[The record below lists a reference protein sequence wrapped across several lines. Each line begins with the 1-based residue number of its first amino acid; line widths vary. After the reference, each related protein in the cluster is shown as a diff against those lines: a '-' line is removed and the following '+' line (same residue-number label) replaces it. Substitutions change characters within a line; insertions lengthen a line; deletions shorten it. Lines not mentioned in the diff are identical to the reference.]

1 MAPKFKGPREQ
12 RRPATSVARAASCAA
27 IAAAALLPAGVCGA
41 PADARADARVDARLA
56 PHAEANAPVVSNRLA
71 EVAAHLASPPADARP
86 LVRWWW
92 FGPAVVRSQ
101 LEREL
106 LAMKAGG
113 FGGVEIQPVYPMEL
127 DDPAR
132 GIRNVPYLSPEFLDS
147 VAFVNRK
154 ARAEGM
160 RVDMTLASGWPYGGP
175 HVPVTES
182 AGRLRVAVAELA
194 PGAASV
200 ALPAIMSGEKLLAA
214 FTGAGNAGKYD
225 AAALKPSELPVA
237 SSTGSD
243 AGPGRAAVAPA
254 GEARVM
260 VFYIA
265 SRTGQQV
272 KRAALGAEGFVLD
285 HLSRKAI
292 DHHLDVVA
300 EPLLKAFGGQPPYAV
315 FSDSLE
321 VYGTDWTNDFLEE
334 FQRRRGYDLTPH
346 LPAIYSGTGPDAG
359 ALRRD
364 WVRTQTELVEERYL
378 TPVNDWARKHNT
390 RFRSQTYGE
399 PAVSLSSNRLVD
411 LPEGEGPQFR
421 SFSFTRLATSA
432 GHLYNKPVISAET
445 WTWLHS
451 PAFSATPLD
460 MKAEADRMLLQGV
473 NLFVGHGWPY
483 TPPGAP
489 EPGYAFY
496 AAAVFNDHQP
506 WWNVMPDVTSY
517 LTRTSYLLRQ
527 GRAANDV
534 AVLLPNDDV
543 YAAMTPG
550 KVSLSAEMH
559 KHVTPELTEQI
570 LDAGHNLDYVDAE
583 SILVL
588 GVNHPV
594 LVMPHVTRL
603 APEVMAKLSAYVRGG
618 GKIIAV
624 GAMPSLA
631 PGFADARRIGAR
643 VAAASKALQGQ
654 GGVTLV
660 ADDAA
665 VGAALGKALAPDF
678 KLASQSSDVGFI
690 RRKLADGDI
699 YFIANT
705 SNREVRTTATLRSP
719 RKSAA
724 WWNPHDGQRSAVTV
738 TPSLELILA
747 PYESRV
753 LVLSD
758 NDVAAGPL
766 ATVTPGTRSKLLA
779 DLGRDWQIRFPG
791 AQPLAMAELRSWT
804 DDPARRYFS
813 GVAVYSKD
821 VELSAS
827 QLAGAAIR
835 LDFGKGT
842 PLETTPKVP
851 AGMRA
856 MLDGPIREAAEVFVN
871 GQRAGAVWHPPYEL
885 DVTSHLRAGVNKI
898 EVKVANLSLNA
909 LAGQERP
916 DYRLLSARYGQRFV
930 PQDTHLI
937 VPTPSGMLG
946 PVRLLAQPKP

>member
-1 MAPKFKGPREQ
+1 MAPTIKGPRDQ
-12 RRPATSVARAASCAA
+12 RRPVTPAAKVACRSLASALALLCAGV
-27 IAAAALLPAGVCGA
+27 AAAQGSA
-41 PADARADARVDARLA
+41 PGPVLSDRLA
-56 PHAEANAPVVSNRLA
+56 D
-71 EVAAHLASPPADARP
+71 VAAHLANPPADARP
-86 LVRWWW
+86 MVRWWW
-92 FGPAVVRSQ
+92 FGPAVVQSE

-106 LAMKAGG
+106 QAMKAGG

-132 GIRNVPYLSPEFLDS
+132 GIRNVPYLSAEFLDS
-147 VAFVNRK
+147 VSFVNRK

-175 HVPVTES
+175 NVPVTES
-182 AGRLRVAVAELA
+182 AGRLRVAVAEVA

-200 ALPAIMSGEKLLAA
+200 TLPAIMSGEKLLAA
-214 FTGAGNAGKYD
+214 FVGAGSPKQYD
-225 AAALKPSELPVA
+225 AATLKLIELPG
-237 SSTGSD
+237 T
-243 AGPGRAAVAPA
+243 AGPGRAVVAPA
-254 GEARVM
+254 TDARVM

-292 DHHLDVVA
+292 DHHLNTVA
-300 EPLLKAFGGQPPYAV
+300 EPLLKAFGDQPPYAV

-321 VYGTDWTNDFLEE
+321 VYGTDWTDDFLEE
-334 FQRRRGYDLTPH
+334 FKRRRSYDLKPH
-346 LPAIYSGTGPDAG
+346 LPAIYSGVGPDAG
-359 ALRRD
+359 ALRHD
-364 WVRTQTELVEERYL
+364 WVQTQTELVNERYL
-378 TPVNDWARKHNT
+378 TPVNDWAKKHKT
-390 RFRSQTYGE
+390 QFRSQTYGE
-399 PAVSLSSNRLVD
+399 PAVSMSSNRLVA

-421 SFSFTRLATSA
+421 TFSFTRLATSA
-432 GHLYNKPVISAET
+432 GHLYDKPVISAET

-483 TPPGAP
+483 TPPGSP

-506 WWNVMPDVTSY
+506 WWNVMPDVTAY
-517 LTRTSYLLRQ
+517 LSRASYLLRQ
-527 GRAANDV
+527 GRPANDV

-583 SILVL
+583 SILAL

-603 APEVMAKLSAYVRGG
+603 SPEVMAKLADYVRGG

-624 GAMPSLA
+624 GALPSMA
-631 PGFADARRIGAR
+631 PGFADARRITSQ
-643 VAAASKALQGQ
+643 VVAASKALQGKA
-654 GGVTLV
+654 GLTLV

-665 VGAALGKALAPDF
+665 VGAALAKALTPDL
-678 KLASQSSDVGFI
+678 KLASQSADVGFI

-705 SNREVRTTATLRSP
+705 GNREVRTTAKLRAT
-719 RKSAA
+719 RKSAS
-724 WWNPHDGQRSAVTV
+724 WWNPHDGTASPAKV
-738 TPSLELILA
+738 TPTLELVLA
-747 PYESRV
+747 PYESRI

-758 NDVAAGPL
+758 GDAAGLVAIDKPL
-766 ATVTPGTRSKLLA
+766 TVLA
-779 DLGRDWQIRFPG
+779 ELGREWQVRFPG
-791 AQPLAMAELRSWT
+791 EKPQSMPQLRSWT
-804 DDPARRYFS
+804 DDPSRRFFS
-813 GVAVYSKD
+813 GIAVYSKD
-821 VELSAS
+821 VELTAS
-827 QLAGAAIR
+827 QLNGAAIR

-842 PLETTPKVP
+842 PLDSTPKVP

-856 MLDGPIREAAEVFVN
+856 MMESPIREAAEVFVN
-871 GQRAGAVWHPPYEL
+871 GRRAGSVWHPPYEL
-885 DVTSHLRAGVNKI
+885 DVTSQLRAGVNKI
-898 EVKVANLSLNA
+898 EVKVANLSINA

-930 PQDTHLI
+930 PQDTDLI

-946 PVRLLAQPKP
+946 PVRLLTQPKE

>member
-1 MAPKFKGPREQ
+1 L
-12 RRPATSVARAASCAA
+12 ASALALLCAGVG
-27 IAAAALLPAGVCGA
+27 IAAAQDTASGPVLS
-41 PADARADARVDARLA
+41 DRLA
-56 PHAEANAPVVSNRLA
+56 D
-71 EVAAHLASPPADARP
+71 VAANLANPPADARP
-86 LVRWWW
+86 MVRWWW
-92 FGPAVVRSQ
+92 FGPAVVQSE

-106 LAMKAGG
+106 LAMKTGG

-127 DDPAR
+127 DDPVR
-132 GIRNVPYLSPEFLDS
+132 GIRNVPYLSSEFLDS
-147 VAFVNRK
+147 VSFVNRK

-175 HVPVTES
+175 NVPVTES
-182 AGRLRVAVAELA
+182 AGRLRVAVAEV
-194 PGAASV
+194 AAGVSSV

-214 FTGAGNAGKYD
+214 FVGAGSARQYD
-225 AAALKPSELPVA
+225 ATALKLAELPA
-237 SSTGSD
+237 AD
-243 AGPGRAAVAPA
+243 GPGRAVVAPA
-254 GEARVM
+254 ADARVM
-260 VFYIA
+260 EFYIA

-292 DHHLDVVA
+292 DHHLNTVA
-300 EPLLKAFGGQPPYAV
+300 EPLLKAFGDQPPYAV

-321 VYGTDWTNDFLEE
+321 VYGTDWTDDFLEE
-334 FQRRRGYDLTPH
+334 FQRRRGYDLKPH
-346 LPAIYSGTGPDAG
+346 LPAIYSGAGPDAG
-359 ALRRD
+359 ALRHD
-364 WVRTQTELVEERYL
+364 WVLTQTELVNERYL
-378 TPVNDWARKHNT
+378 TPVNDWAQKHKT

-399 PAVSLSSNRLVD
+399 PAVSMSSNRLVA

-421 SFSFTRLATSA
+421 TFSFTRLATSA

-451 PAFSATPLD
+451 PAFNATPLD

-483 TPPGAP
+483 TPPGTP

-506 WWNVMPDVTSY
+506 WWNVMPDVTAY
-517 LTRTSYLLRQ
+517 LSRTSYLLRQ
-527 GRAANDV
+527 GRPANDV

-543 YAAMTPG
+543 YASMTPG

-583 SILVL
+583 SILAL
-588 GVNHPV
+588 GVSHPV

-603 APEVMAKLSAYVRGG
+603 SPEVMAKLSDYVRGG

-624 GAMPSLA
+624 GGLPTMA
-631 PGFADARRIGAR
+631 PGFADARRITPQV
-643 VAAASKALQGQ
+643 VASSKALQGEA
-654 GGVTLV
+654 GVTLV

-665 VGAALGKALAPDF
+665 VGAALAKAMTPDL
-678 KLASQSSDVGFI
+678 KLASQSADVGFI

-705 SNREVRTTATLRSP
+705 SNREVRTTARLRAV
-719 RKSAA
+719 RKSAS
-724 WWNPHDGQRSAVTV
+724 WWNPHDGTTSAAKV
-738 TPSLELILA
+738 TPVLDLALA
-747 PYESRV
+747 PYESRI

-758 NDVAAGPL
+758 GDAGHLGAIPKPS
-766 ATVTPGTRSKLLA
+766 TVLA
-779 DLGRDWQIRFPG
+779 DLGRDWQVRFPG
-791 AQPLAMAELRSWT
+791 EKPQAMAQLRSWT
-804 DDPARRYFS
+804 DDPSRRFFS
-813 GVAVYSKD
+813 GVAVYSKN

-827 QLAGAAIR
+827 QLTGASIR
-835 LDFGKGT
+835 LDFGNGT

-856 MLDGPIREAAEVFVN
+856 MMDSPIREAAEVFVN
-871 GQRAGAVWHPPYEL
+871 GQRAGSVWHPPYEL
-885 DVTSHLRAGVNKI
+885 DVSRQLRAGVNKI

-946 PVRLLAQPKP
+946 PVRLLAQPKQ

>member
-1 MAPKFKGPREQ
+1 MSLLWPGAGLAAERGPVL
-12 RRPATSVARAASCAA
+12 S
-27 IAAAALLPAGVCGA
+27 
-41 PADARADARVDARLA
+41 DRLA
-56 PHAEANAPVVSNRLA
+56 D
-71 EVAAHLASPPADARP
+71 VAAHLANPPVDARP
-86 LVRWWW
+86 MVRWWW
-92 FGPAVVRSQ
+92 FGPAVVQSQ

-147 VAFVNRK
+147 VGFVNRK
-154 ARAEGM
+154 ARSEGM

-175 HVPVTES
+175 NVPVAES
-182 AGRLRVAVAELA
+182 AGRLRVAVAEVA
-194 PGAASV
+194 PGETTV

-214 FTGAGNAGKYD
+214 FVGAGNAKQYD
-225 AAALKPSELPVA
+225 AAALKMTELP
-237 SSTGSD
+237 

-254 GEARVM
+254 AGARVM

-292 DHHLDVVA
+292 DHHLNTVA
-300 EPLLKAFGGQPPYAV
+300 EPLLKAFGDQPPYAV

-321 VYGTDWTNDFLEE
+321 VYGTDWTDDFLEE
-334 FQRRRGYDLTPH
+334 FQRRRGYDLKPH
-346 LPAIYSGTGPDAG
+346 LPTIFSGAGPDAG
-359 ALRRD
+359 ALRHD
-364 WVRTQTELVEERYL
+364 WAQTQTELVNERYL
-378 TPVNDWARKHNT
+378 TPVNDWAQAHKT
-390 RFRSQTYGE
+390 QFRSQTYGE
-399 PAVSLSSNRLVD
+399 PAVSMSSNRLVA

-421 SFSFTRLATSA
+421 TFSFTRLATSA

-483 TPPGAP
+483 TPPGLP

-506 WWNVMPDVTSY
+506 WWNVMPDVTAY
-517 LTRTSYLLRQ
+517 LSRTSYLLRQ
-527 GRAANDV
+527 GRPANDV

-543 YAAMTPG
+543 YASLTPG

-583 SILVL
+583 SILAL
-588 GVNHPV
+588 GVGHPV

-603 APEVMAKLSAYVRGG
+603 SPEVMAKLSDYVRGG

-624 GAMPSLA
+624 GGLPSLA
-631 PGFADARRIGAR
+631 PGFAGAQRITSQV
-643 VAAASKALQGQ
+643 VAASQALQNTP
-654 GGVTLV
+654 GVTLV
-660 ADDAA
+660 ADDTA
-665 VGAALGKALAPDF
+665 VSAALAKAVTPDL
-678 KLASQSSDVGFI
+678 KLASQSADVGFV

-705 SNREVRTTATLRSP
+705 SNRQVRTTAKLRAT
-719 RKSAA
+719 RKSAS
-724 WWNPHDGQRSAVTV
+724 WWNPHDGTTSAAQV
-738 TPSLELILA
+738 TPALELDMA

-758 NDVAAGPL
+758 GDAAAAVAPRKPS
-766 ATVTPGTRSKLLA
+766 VVLA
-779 DLGRDWQIRFPG
+779 DLSRDWQVRFPG
-791 AQPLAMAELRSWT
+791 AQPQSMTQLRSWT
-804 DDPARRYFS
+804 DDFSRRFFS

-827 QLAGAAIR
+827 QLNGAAIR

-856 MLDGPIREAAEVFVN
+856 MLDSPVREAAEVYVN
-871 GQRAGAVWHPPYEL
+871 GQRAGSVWHPPYEL
-885 DVTSHLRAGVNKI
+885 DITSRLRAGVNKI

-946 PVRLLAQPKP
+946 PVRLLAQPDK